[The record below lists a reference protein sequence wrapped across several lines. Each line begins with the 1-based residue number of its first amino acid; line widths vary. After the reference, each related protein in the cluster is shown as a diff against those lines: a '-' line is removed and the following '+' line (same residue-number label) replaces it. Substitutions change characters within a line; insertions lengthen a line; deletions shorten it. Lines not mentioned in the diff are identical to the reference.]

1 MKIRQIATIC
11 SGQDGAIWGQFLF
24 RFKSKGECYVYD
36 LEQLSNAAADEQAT
50 ELSRFSLD
58 RSAFLVPHSNAVMF
72 GNEYAE
78 EGDEFPLLYSN
89 VYNNYAKAE
98 DRMEGTCCVYRIW
111 REGVQFQTELM
122 QLIQVGFTKDAS
134 LWCSGNGCKDVRPYG
149 NFAIDRECGRY
160 YGFVMRDE
168 ANATRYFSFR
178 LPKLGDGCM
187 DEHFGVR
194 RVVLTAANI
203 IDYFDCPYHRYLQGA
218 CVHDGLLYSL
228 EGFTDDLVNP
238 PALRIIDPQNRAQR
252 AAYAL
257 QAFGLSIEPEFID
270 FGHEQC
276 YYADHDGN
284 LYRIQF

>member
-1 MKIRQIATIC
+1 MRVELMARIC
-11 SGQDGAIWGQFLF
+11 PGQDGAIWGGFFF
-24 RFKSKGECYVYD
+24 RFKSTGECCVY
-36 LEQLSNAAADEQAT
+36 
-50 ELSRFSLD
+50 ELSSLIKAGGELAKAFATFRLD
-58 RSAFLVPHSNAVMF
+58 RADMLLPHSNAVCF
-72 GNEYAE
+72 GGEYAI
-78 EGDEFPLLYSN
+78 EGDAFPLLYTN
-89 VYNNYAKAE
+89 IYNNYAKAE
-98 DRMEGTCCVYRIW
+98 DRLEGMCCVYRIW
-111 REGVQFQTELM
+111 RKGVQFHTELV
-122 QLIQVGFTKDAS
+122 QLIQVGFTKDTS
-134 LWCSGNGCKDVRPYG
+134 LWYSENGCKDVRPYG
-149 NFAIDRECGRY
+149 NFAIDRQSGRY

-228 EGFTDDLVNP
+228 EGFTDDPVNA
-238 PALRIIDPQNRAQR
+238 PALRIIDPQKRAQQ
-252 AAYAL
+252 AVYAL
-257 QAFGLSIEPEFID
+257 QAFALSIEPELID
-270 FGHEQC
+270 FWQGQC